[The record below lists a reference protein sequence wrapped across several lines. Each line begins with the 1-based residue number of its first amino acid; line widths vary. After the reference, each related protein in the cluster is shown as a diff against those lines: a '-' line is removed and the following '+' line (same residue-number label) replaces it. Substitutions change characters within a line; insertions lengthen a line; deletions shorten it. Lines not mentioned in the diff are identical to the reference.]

1 MNVREEVLK
10 FKMIITLWKRHKEY
24 GENVNMYNLLCF
36 KNRNQPPILIFKN
49 TMFLYLKHEE
59 DWFFKC

>member
-36 KNRNQPPILIFKN
+36 KNRNQPPILIFKILC
-49 TMFLYLKHEE
+49 FLYLKHEE
-59 DWFFKC
+59 DWF